1 MENVIFDN
9 AIIRVIDNRTI
20 NGTAIVYYDGT
31 PNTEFKLPNGTYE
44 RMVRGCA
51 DDLLNDDIIATFD
64 HKQQNLLGRTPNT
77 LRLFATDKGI
87 DFQLEL
93 PETQQGN
100 DAYQLIKR
108 GDIKGCSFTGSYGK
122 VSYTNEG
129 KKKICNVERL
139 GCLQEISVNV
149 FPCYKGATI
158 RRGEVL
164 DLEYKIQLAQQ
175 QIKLLREKLKS

>member
-9 AIIRVIDNRTI
+9 AIIRGIDNRTI

-100 DAYQLIKR
+100 DA
-108 GDIKGCSFTGSYGK
+108 
-122 VSYTNEG
+122 
-129 KKKICNVERL
+129 
-139 GCLQEISVNV
+139 
-149 FPCYKGATI
+149 
-158 RRGEVL
+158 
-164 DLEYKIQLAQQ
+164 
-175 QIKLLREKLKS
+175 